1 MLRRLSGLAKSVAFV
16 MILAVVAAACGGDD
30 DETNAQSGSQS
41 GGSAQARLSGTIRV
55 DGSSTVAPLSETAA
69 ELFQREQPG
78 VRVTVG
84 TSGTGGGFEKF
95 CNGETDIS
103 NASRPIRQSEIDACR
118 SRGIRYDQLTVAND
132 GLAVIV
138 NPDNDWARC
147 LTVEQL
153 KKVWEPGST
162 VSNWREIDPS
172 FPDER
177 LQLFGAGTD
186 SGTFDYFTEAING
199 RAGASRTD
207 YNATEDDNVTING
220 VAGTRGAIGY
230 LGLSYV
236 EESGGKVKA
245 VPVNGGGGCVEP
257 SVQTVQNDTYKPLGR
272 PLFIYPTAE
281 SLKRS
286 EVQAFVRFYIKNVD
300 RITEQALFVPLT
312 DQQKKDTSAKV
323 TTLIASS

>member
-1 MLRRLSGLAKSVAFV
+1 
-16 MILAVVAAACGGDD
+16 
-30 DETNAQSGSQS
+30 NAQSGGQNEPK
-41 GGSAQARLSGTIRV
+41 LSGTIRV

-69 ELFQREQPG
+69 ELFQEEQRG

-103 NASRPIRQSEIDACR
+103 DASRPIKQSEIDLCTAK
-118 SRGIRYDQLTVAND
+118 GVKYDELAVAND
-132 GLAVIV
+132 GLAVV
-138 NPDNDWARC
+138 VSPTNTWAKC

-153 KKVWEPGST
+153 KKVWAPGST
-162 VSNWREIDPS
+162 VNNWRDIDPS

-199 RAGASRTD
+199 KAGASRTD

-220 VAGTRGAIGY
+220 VSGTKGAMGY

-236 EESGGKVKA
+236 EESGGKVKP
-245 VPVNGGGGCVEP
+245 VQVNGGGGCVEP
-257 SVQTVQNDTYKPLGR
+257 TVQTVQSDTYKPLGR
-272 PLFIYPTAE
+272 PLFIYPKAE
-281 SLKRS
+281 AMKRP
-286 EVQAFVRFYIKNVD
+286 EVQAFVRFYIENVD
-300 RITEQALFVPLT
+300 AITEQALFVPLT
-312 DQQKKDTSAKV
+312 DQQKKDATAKV
-323 TTLIASS
+323 ATLIAS